1 MQQIL
6 NLRDL
11 EMIERVHAR
20 GGRFRYY
27 PLLSGEEG
35 SPGNF
40 FLQLRITREFR
51 DYGHGVGA
59 GESRVFR

>member
-11 EMIERVHAR
+11 TMIERVHAR

-27 PLLSGEEG
+27 PLLCGADG
-35 SPGNF
+35 AAGNF
-40 FLQLRITREFR
+40 FLQLSNTVNDF
-51 DYGHGVGA
+51 D
-59 GESRVFR
+59 